1 MGPPLFLRS
10 LNLTRSPTSVTQ
22 LLGGLLLL
30 FVAGCALIAGNLVEI
45 NTGRFP
51 FFIDDS
57 SQSSLIKA
65 IDQHIGYLRKKS
77 SDDTLTFG
85 TLRVS
90 PEVLIESLT
99 YFSNL
104 VETESNPLELN
115 RLIRENFR
123 IFKASGRN
131 NKGDML
137 VTGYYEPTFEGSLT
151 KTYPYIYPLHKV
163 PQTLVVKRIKGS
175 KKTGRLD
182 EAGNLVPFWSR
193 KEIVSQNILKQEE
206 LVYLKDR
213 MDAYLLQVQGSGRI
227 RLPNGSLKSL
237 HFAGSNGLEYESLG
251 KLFVDKDLMTTKQV
265 NIEAMRTYFYKH
277 PEDMDEM
284 LFHNPRYIF
293 FQWGDDH
300 GPRGSLGEILTA
312 DRSVAIDHSILPTG
326 AIGYLVSRR
335 PVLNDNGTINHW
347 RVFSRFVLP
356 QDSGSAIKGPGRVD
370 LFLGNGHYA
379 ETAAG
384 NMKETGELY
393 FLLKKEVQ

>member
-65 IDQHIGYLRKKS
+65 IDQHIDYLRKKS

-99 YFSNL
+99 YFRNL

-123 IFKASGRN
+123 IFKAAGRN

-137 VTGYYEPTFEGSLT
+137 VTSYYEPTFEGRLT
-151 KTYPYIYPLHKV
+151 KTYPYLYPLHKV
-163 PQTLVVKRIKGS
+163 PQTFVVKRIHGS

-182 EAGNLVPFWSR
+182 EDGHFVPFWSR
-193 KEIVSQNILKQEE
+193 KEIVSQNLLKQEE

-251 KLFVDKDLMTTKQV
+251 KLFVDKDLMTVKQV
-265 NIEAMRTYFYKH
+265 NIEAIRTYFDNH

-293 FQWGDDH
+293 FQWGDDQ

-384 NMKETGELY
+384 HMKETGELY
-393 FLLKKEVQ
+393 FLLKKEVR

>member
-123 IFKASGRN
+123 IFKAAGRK

-137 VTGYYEPTFEGSLT
+137 VTSYYEPTFEGSLT

-163 PQTLVVKRIKGS
+163 PQTLVVKRIKGF

-193 KEIVSQNILKQEE
+193 KEIVSQNLLKQEE

-251 KLFVDKDLMTTKQV
+251 KLFVDKDLMTVKQV
-265 NIEAMRTYFYKH
+265 NIEAIRTYFDNH

-293 FQWGDDH
+293 FQWGDDQ

-384 NMKETGELY
+384 HMKETGELY
-393 FLLKKEVQ
+393 FLLKKEVR